1 MKKSKAT
8 AIASFAFGLAFWI
21 PLLNLICGALAIY
34 LGIKSLVKIKK
45 EPGKYGGKWLAIIG
59 IILGAIVYVTY
70 IIGLGMCTSG
80 IKPICGNIG
89 MKFLE

>member
-1 MKKSKAT
+1 MSKLKAM

-34 LGIKSLVKIKK
+34 LGIKSLARIRK
-45 EPGKYGGKWLAIIG
+45 EPGKYGGKWFAVIG

-70 IIGLGMCTSG
+70 IIGLGICMSG
-80 IKPICGNIG
+80 SKPVCGNIG
-89 MKFLE
+89 LKFLE